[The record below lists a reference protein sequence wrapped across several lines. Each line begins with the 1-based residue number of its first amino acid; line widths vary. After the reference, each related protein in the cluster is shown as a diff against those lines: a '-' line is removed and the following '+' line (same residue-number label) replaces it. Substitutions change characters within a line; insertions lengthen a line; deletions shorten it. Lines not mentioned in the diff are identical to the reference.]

1 MLDDW
6 SVHCVQYSMFLLE
19 IWKVSLIHIVMVLVV
34 DEVKRWVW
42 EKPRCDPVKV
52 LLINILVC
60 VIFGFRLRVFEI
72 KSSMNKDQLWWRFRL
87 KATAMPTTFFFIHFH
102 CLHVLAHKK
111 RYIERLFLYLF
122 LFLPLNRYPA
132 PKTFLCIIEHWH
144 QLFATKLQFLVIF
157 SVPKSTVVTQTLV
170 DWNRSHLLFN
180 ICSPFTINNN
190 IIIDFER
197 SEKKWNVIR
206 KRKNLPI
213 ESNENSFDGCNSP
226 TVTLQ

>member
-1 MLDDW
+1 MAL
-6 SVHCVQYSMFLLE
+6 SFEGNSNAY
-19 IWKVSLIHIVMVLVV
+19 
-34 DEVKRWVW
+34 
-42 EKPRCDPVKV
+42 
-52 LLINILVC
+52 NI
-60 VIFGFRLRVFEI
+60 
-72 KSSMNKDQLWWRFRL
+72 
-87 KATAMPTTFFFIHFH
+87 FFFHFH

-170 DWNRSHLLFN
+170 DWNLSHLLFN

-197 SEKKWNVIR
+197 REEKKMECNTKTEKFAYWI
-206 KRKNLPI
+206 KRK
-213 ESNENSFDGCNSP
+213 
-226 TVTLQ
+226 